1 MWTSASAPLAGG
13 CDAGQERLAAARGDG
28 ALPHQLSGALAPALR
43 RWRPARSDV
52 SVRRQRSAISAGASS
67 RSGEVGREP
76 LRWRAG
82 AIAGAQFMSMLLVLS
97 SSVRAAFLGP
107 SASAVPAASPAL
119 SRGPRPDEGPRGG
132 AAAAEARGGGGV
144 KSTKSK
150 RKVSTKAAT
159 AKIDNF
165 KYAGNVKPAE
175 QSPTRAVPKA
185 IMRPDYAADGRPK
198 ATGPMLPWQIEVKSA
213 KDIEGS
219 ARRAR
224 RARGAR
230 RGGRDGG
237 AGRQDRRDRRA
248 RPRGDRRSAY
258 PSPLNYHGFPKSC
271 CTSVDEVIC
280 HGIPDARELRAGEI
294 VNIDVTCYY
303 QGYHGDCSETFMV
316 GEVDEAGKQL
326 VKVTHDC
333 WRAAIEYC
341 KPGQPYKGSARSSR
355 TTSSRT
361 ATRASATSA
370 ATASARCSTR
380 RRMCSTTRTRS
391 RGGWRWATASRSSR

>member
-1 MWTSASAPLAGG
+1 
-13 CDAGQERLAAARGDG
+13 
-28 ALPHQLSGALAPALR
+28 
-43 RWRPARSDV
+43 
-52 SVRRQRSAISAGASS
+52 
-67 RSGEVGREP
+67 
-76 LRWRAG
+76 
-82 AIAGAQFMSMLLVLS
+82 MSMLLVLS

-107 SASAVPAASPAL
+107 SVSAVRAASPAL
-119 SRGPRPDEGPRGG
+119 SRGLVTTMKD
-132 AAAAEARGGGGV
+132 RGGGGGGFGAGGGGG

-175 QSPTRAVPKA
+175 QSPTRAVPKT

-213 KDIEGS
+213 KDIEGM
-219 ARRAR
+219 RA
-224 RARGAR
+224 
-230 RGGRDGG
+230 
-237 AGRQDRRDRRA
+237 AGRVA
-248 RPRGDRRSAY
+248 REVLDAAGAMVAPGVKTDAIDALVHEESLKRNAY
-258 PSPLNYHGFPKSC
+258 PSPLNYYGFPKSC

-341 KPGQPYKGSARSSR
+341 KPGQPYKGIGSIIEDYIKPYGYTSVRHFCGHGIGKVFH
-355 TTSSRT
+355 TTPNVLHYKNSEPGRMEVGHCFTIEPMICEGTAAHLDWKDGWT
-361 ATRASATSA
+361 ATTKDGKRSAQFEHTLLITPDGVEEMTGRIATSNPFWWE
-370 ATASARCSTR
+370 S
-380 RRMCSTTRTRS
+380 
-391 RGGWRWATASRSSR
+391 